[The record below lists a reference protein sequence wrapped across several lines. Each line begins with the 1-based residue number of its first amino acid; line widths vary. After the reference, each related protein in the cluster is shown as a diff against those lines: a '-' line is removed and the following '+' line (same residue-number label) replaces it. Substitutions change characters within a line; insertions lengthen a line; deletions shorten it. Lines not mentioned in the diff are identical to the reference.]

1 MGKIYLNTDN
11 IERKQFLSI
20 IVLKINNIIFSGEK
34 KLDCYFVMLR
44 ALHNMIFNKGPFTN
58 YVSNQRGE
66 GVWKNLK
73 TATKRGQL
81 NAANH

>member
-1 MGKIYLNTDN
+1 MGKIYFNTDN
-11 IERKQFLSI
+11 INKKIISI

-34 KLDCYFVMLR
+34 KLGCYFVMSR

-66 GVWKNLK
+66 GIWKNLK
-73 TATKRGQL
+73 TAVIRGQL